1 MSPLSRLWQ
10 AAFVAC
16 IVACIAA
23 PSWAQQGAQTLTL
36 QQALKR
42 ALAANPRLT
51 AAERDLGI
59 AEGRSLQSRAIANPE
74 LSAEAENVLGSGP
87 YRGTQS
93 LETTLQLSQLVE
105 LGGKR
110 DARIAAGLA
119 EVDAVA
125 WQRRATRLEVLSE
138 TAVGFI
144 QVLSEQQR
152 IQILSD
158 HVAALDRLQPL
169 LQRRVEAGASSQP
182 EVLRAQVAA
191 DLVRVEREKAKAL
204 LSTARRELALL
215 MGDNAPRFLSVS
227 GNLGI
232 VRRPPPFRTIVDAIE
247 GNPQLVRW
255 TAVWAQ
261 RNAELLSARLKVVP
275 DVRASVGWRRFRETS
290 DNAMV
295 FGLSMTLP
303 IWDQNQGDVLAA
315 RQSRDKVEAER
326 AINKLTLL
334 SIAGRAYD
342 TATSAVQEIELL
354 RGTVLPNARRAAQG
368 LEEGYGQG
376 RYTLLELL
384 DVQAALTEAALRE
397 QDALRSFHIA
407 VATIEG
413 LVGRPFALP
422 RGERR

>member
-16 IVACIAA
+16 VVACVAS

-59 AEGRSLQSRAIANPE
+59 AEGRSLQARAIPNPE
-74 LSAEAENVLGSGP
+74 LSADAENVLGSGP

-119 EVDAVA
+119 EVDAAA

-144 QVLSEQQR
+144 QVLSEQRR

-158 HVAALDRLQPL
+158 HVTALDRLQPL

-182 EVLRAQVAA
+182 EVLRTQVAA

-215 MGDNAPRFLSVS
+215 MGENAPRFSSVS
-227 GNLGI
+227 GNLGVI
-232 VRRPPPFRTIVDAIE
+232 RRPPPFRTIVDAIE

-295 FGLSMTLP
+295 VGLSMTLP
-303 IWDQNQGDVLAA
+303 IWDQNQGDILAA

-326 AINKLTLL
+326 AINKLALL

-342 TATSAVQEIELL
+342 TATGAVQEIELL
-354 RGTVLPNARRAAQG
+354 RTTVLPNARSAAQG

-413 LVGRPFALP
+413 LVGRPFALA

>member
-1 MSPLSRLWQ
+1 MSSSMRLWR
-10 AAFVAC
+10 AALVAC
-16 IVACIAA
+16 MVACVAT
-23 PSWAQQGAQTLTL
+23 PSWAQQGAHALTL

-59 AEGRSLQSRAIANPE
+59 AEGRSLQARAIPNPE
-74 LSAEAENVLGSGP
+74 LSAEGENAFGSGP

-119 EVDAVA
+119 GVDAVA
-125 WQRRATRLEVLSE
+125 WQRRATRLEVMSE

-144 QVLSEQQR
+144 QVLSEQRR
-152 IQILSD
+152 IQILGD
-158 HVAALDRLQPL
+158 HVTALDRLQPL
-169 LQRRVEAGASSQP
+169 LQRRVEAGASSRP

-204 LSTARRELALL
+204 LSTARRELAML
-215 MGDNAPRFLSVS
+215 MGDNAPRFSSVS
-227 GNLGI
+227 GNLGVI
-232 VRRPPPFRTIVDAIE
+232 RRPPPFRTIVDAIE
-247 GNPQLVRW
+247 NNPQLVRW

-303 IWDQNQGDVLAA
+303 LWDQNQGDILAA
-315 RQSRDKVEAER
+315 RESRDKVQAER
-326 AINKLTLL
+326 AINKLALL

-354 RGTVLPNARRAAQG
+354 RNAVLPNARDAARG

-413 LVGRPFALP
+413 LVGRPFALAQ
-422 RGERR
+422 GGRR

>member
-1 MSPLSRLWQ
+1 M
-10 AAFVAC
+10 VAC
-16 IVACIAA
+16 VAT
-23 PSWAQQGAQTLTL
+23 PSWAQQGAHALTL

-59 AEGRSLQSRAIANPE
+59 AEGRSLQARAIPNPE
-74 LSAEAENVLGSGP
+74 LSAEGENAFGSGP

-119 EVDAVA
+119 GVDAVA
-125 WQRRATRLEVLSE
+125 WQRRATRLEVMSE

-144 QVLSEQQR
+144 QVLSEQRR
-152 IQILSD
+152 IQILGD
-158 HVAALDRLQPL
+158 HVTALDRLQPL
-169 LQRRVEAGASSQP
+169 LQRRVEAGASSRP

-204 LSTARRELALL
+204 LSTARRELAML
-215 MGDNAPRFLSVS
+215 MGDNAPRFSSVS
-227 GNLGI
+227 GNLGVI
-232 VRRPPPFRTIVDAIE
+232 RRPPPFRTIVDAIE
-247 GNPQLVRW
+247 NNPQLVRW

-303 IWDQNQGDVLAA
+303 LWDQNQGDILAA
-315 RQSRDKVEAER
+315 RESRDKVQAER
-326 AINKLTLL
+326 AINKLALL

-354 RGTVLPNARRAAQG
+354 RNTVLPNARDAARG

-413 LVGRPFALP
+413 LVGRPFALAQ
-422 RGERR
+422 GGRR

>member
-1 MSPLSRLWQ
+1 MSPFNRLWH

-16 IVACIAA
+16 VVACVAA

-59 AEGRSLQSRAIANPE
+59 AEGRSLQARAIPNPE

-119 EVDAVA
+119 EIDAAA

-144 QVLSEQQR
+144 QVLSEQRR

-158 HVAALDRLQPL
+158 HVAALDRLRPL

-215 MGDNAPRFLSVS
+215 MGDNAPRFSSVA
-227 GNLGI
+227 GNLGVI
-232 VRRPPPFRTIVDAIE
+232 RRPPPFRAIVDAIE
-247 GNPQLVRW
+247 SNPQLVRW
-255 TAVWAQ
+255 TAVWAL
-261 RNAELLSARLKVVP
+261 RNAELLSARLKLVP

-295 FGLSMTLP
+295 VGLSMTLP
-303 IWDQNQGDVLAA
+303 IWDQNQGDILAA

-342 TATSAVQEIELL
+342 TATGAVQEIELL
-354 RGTVLPNARRAAQG
+354 RNTVLPNARSAAQS

-413 LVGRPFALP
+413 LVGRPFTLA

>member
-1 MSPLSRLWQ
+1 MSPLSRLWP

-16 IVACIAA
+16 VVACMAA

-51 AAERDLGI
+51 AADRDLGI
-59 AEGRSLQSRAIANPE
+59 AEGRSLQARAIPNPE
-74 LSAEAENVLGSGP
+74 LSAEGENALGSGP

-119 EVDAVA
+119 EVDAAA
-125 WQRRATRLEVLSE
+125 WQRRAMRLEVLSE

-144 QVLSEQQR
+144 QVLSEQRR

-191 DLVRVEREKAKAL
+191 DLVRVEREKARVL

-215 MGDNAPRFLSVS
+215 MGDSAPRFSSVS
-227 GNLGI
+227 GNLGVI
-232 VRRPPPFRTIVDAIE
+232 RRPPPFRTITDAIE
-247 GNPQLVRW
+247 NNPQLVRW
-255 TAVWAQ
+255 TAVRA
-261 RNAELLSARLKVVP
+261 RRDAELLSARLKVVP

-303 IWDQNQGDVLAA
+303 IWDQNQGDILAA

-334 SIAGRAYD
+334 SLAGRAYD
-342 TATSAVQEIELL
+342 TATGAVQEIELL
-354 RGTVLPNARRAAQG
+354 RNTVLPNARNAAQG

-413 LVGRPFALP
+413 LVGRPFALA

>member
-74 LSAEAENVLGSGP
+74 LSAEAENILGSGP

>member
-1 MSPLSRLWQ
+1 MSSSMRLWR
-10 AAFVAC
+10 AALVAC
-16 IVACIAA
+16 MVACVAT
-23 PSWAQQGAQTLTL
+23 PSWAQQGAHALTL

-59 AEGRSLQSRAIANPE
+59 AEGRSLQARAIPNPE
-74 LSAEAENVLGSGP
+74 LSAEGENAFGSGP

-119 EVDAVA
+119 GVDAVA
-125 WQRRATRLEVLSE
+125 WQRRATRLEVMSE

-144 QVLSEQQR
+144 QVLSEQRR
-152 IQILSD
+152 IQILGD
-158 HVAALDRLQPL
+158 HVTALDRLQPL
-169 LQRRVEAGASSQP
+169 LQRRVEAGASSRP

-204 LSTARRELALL
+204 LSTARRELAML
-215 MGDNAPRFLSVS
+215 MGDNAPRFSSVS
-227 GNLGI
+227 GNLGVI
-232 VRRPPPFRTIVDAIE
+232 RRPPPFRTIVDAIE
-247 GNPQLVRW
+247 NNPQLVRW

-303 IWDQNQGDVLAA
+303 LWDQNQGDILAA
-315 RQSRDKVEAER
+315 RESRDKVQAER
-326 AINKLTLL
+326 AINKLALL

-354 RGTVLPNARRAAQG
+354 RNTVLPNARDAARG

-413 LVGRPFALP
+413 LVGRPFALAQ
-422 RGERR
+422 GGRR

>member
-1 MSPLSRLWQ
+1 MSSSMRLWR
-10 AAFVAC
+10 AALVAC
-16 IVACIAA
+16 MVACVAT
-23 PSWAQQGAQTLTL
+23 PSWAQQGAHALTL

-59 AEGRSLQSRAIANPE
+59 AEGRNLQARAIPNPE
-74 LSAEAENVLGSGP
+74 LSAEGENALGSGP

-119 EVDAVA
+119 GVDAVA
-125 WQRRATRLEVLSE
+125 WQRRATRLEVMSE

-144 QVLSEQQR
+144 QVLSEQRR
-152 IQILSD
+152 IQILGD
-158 HVAALDRLQPL
+158 HVTALDRLQPL
-169 LQRRVEAGASSQP
+169 LQRRVEAGASSRP

-204 LSTARRELALL
+204 LSTARRELAML
-215 MGDNAPRFLSVS
+215 MGDNAPRFSSVS
-227 GNLGI
+227 GNLGVI
-232 VRRPPPFRTIVDAIE
+232 RRPPPFRTIVDAIE
-247 GNPQLVRW
+247 NNPQLVRW

-303 IWDQNQGDVLAA
+303 LWDQNQGDILAA
-315 RQSRDKVEAER
+315 RESRDKVQAER
-326 AINKLTLL
+326 AINKLALL

-354 RGTVLPNARRAAQG
+354 RNTVLPNARDAARG

-413 LVGRPFALP
+413 LVGRPFALAQ
-422 RGERR
+422 GGRR

>member
-1 MSPLSRLWQ
+1 MRLWR
-10 AAFVAC
+10 AALVAC
-16 IVACIAA
+16 MVACVAT
-23 PSWAQQGAQTLTL
+23 PSWAQQGAHALTL

-59 AEGRSLQSRAIANPE
+59 AEGRSLQARAIPNPE
-74 LSAEAENVLGSGP
+74 LSAEGENAFGSGP

-119 EVDAVA
+119 GVDAVA
-125 WQRRATRLEVLSE
+125 WQRRATRLEIMSE

-144 QVLSEQQR
+144 QVLSEQRR
-152 IQILSD
+152 IQILGD
-158 HVAALDRLQPL
+158 HVTALDRLQPL
-169 LQRRVEAGASSQP
+169 LQRRVEAGASSRP

-204 LSTARRELALL
+204 LSTARRELAML
-215 MGDNAPRFLSVS
+215 MGDNAPRFSSVS
-227 GNLGI
+227 GNLGVI
-232 VRRPPPFRTIVDAIE
+232 RRPPPFRTIVDAIE
-247 GNPQLVRW
+247 NNPQLVRW

-275 DVRASVGWRRFRETS
+275 DVRASVGWRRFRESS

-303 IWDQNQGDVLAA
+303 LWDQNQGDILAA
-315 RQSRDKVEAER
+315 HESRDKVQAER
-326 AINKLTLL
+326 AINKLALL

-354 RGTVLPNARRAAQG
+354 RNTVLPNARDAARG

-413 LVGRPFALP
+413 LVGRPFAMAQ
-422 RGERR
+422 GGRR